1 MKYTKNKIS
10 AIKGSNDNRT
20 PPKSILF
27 KIVHEIQT
35 KIIEQSDNARSQDHG
50 IFLFRNLTM

>member
-1 MKYTKNKIS
+1 MKYTNNNLS
-10 AIKGSNDNRT
+10 AIKGNIDNRT

-35 KIIEQSDNARSQDHG
+35 KMIEQSDNARSQDHG